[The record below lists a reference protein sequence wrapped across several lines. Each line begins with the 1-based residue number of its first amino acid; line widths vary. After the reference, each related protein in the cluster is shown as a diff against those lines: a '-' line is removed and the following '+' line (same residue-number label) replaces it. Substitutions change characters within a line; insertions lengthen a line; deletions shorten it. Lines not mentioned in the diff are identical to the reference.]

1 MRPPPAGTAVRNVSV
16 LCDALCQPY
25 GAASAHGAV
34 RTDVSQAA
42 YACGRLFE
50 PVRSEVYQA
59 FHLDVI
65 IEGLAPVELIQFDKE
80 VDKNLFDPKLF
91 D

>member
-1 MRPPPAGTAVRNVSV
+1 MRPLPAGTAVRNVSV
-16 LCDALCQPY
+16 LCNTLCQPY
-25 GAASAHGAV
+25 GAASGHGAV
-34 RTDVSQAA
+34 RTDVSQTA
-42 YACGRLFE
+42 YAIGRLLG

-59 FHLDVI
+59 FHLDVL
-65 IEGLAPVELIQFDKE
+65 IEGLAPVEIIQFDKE